1 MGGASGGA
9 GSAPWRV
16 IVITNIPGGLVYT
29 LADGVIRSL
38 GHRIVGV
45 VTSPGPMR
53 RRSDGYLD
61 VVAAVAP
68 NVDTLVSNH
77 PRRWAAMLASLEPDL
92 IICGGMPW
100 RVPADV
106 LALPR
111 LGAINLHPALLPRHR
126 GPAAI
131 EWAFRSGDAEL
142 GFTVHRMSPDFD
154 TGPVLA
160 QTTVPI
166 EDDDDFNDVMSK
178 LGPKLPD
185 VLMRALARV
194 AQGEEGEPQDE
205 SAATYAGLLEE
216 EWRTIDWSQPA
227 RNVHNQ
233 VRSWIGMRDSSKG
246 AFGLVDG
253 ERLHITRTRLLPPDP
268 DNRREFGKVVR
279 RNGETIV
286 VQCGDGPLEV
296 IEWTRPG
303 ETGADAPTPSS

>member
-1 MGGASGGA
+1 MGGALDGA

-16 IVITNIPGGLVYT
+16 IVITNIPGGIVYT
-29 LADGVIRSL
+29 LADEVLRSL
-38 GHRIVGV
+38 GHHIVGV
-45 VTSPGPMR
+45 VTSPGPKR

-68 NVDTLVSNH
+68 DVDTLVSNF
-77 PRRWAAMLASLEPDL
+77 PRRWAAMLAPLDPDL

-154 TGPVLA
+154 TGPILS
-160 QTTVPI
+160 QTRVPI
-166 EDDDDFNDVMSK
+166 EDDDDFNDVLSK
-178 LGPKLPD
+178 LGPELPD
-185 VLMRALARV
+185 VLTRALARV
-194 AQGEEGEPQDE
+194 ARGEEGEPQDE

-216 EWRTIDWSQPA
+216 EWRTIDWSQSA
-227 RNVHNQ
+227 RGVHNQ
-233 VRSWIGMRDSSKG
+233 VRSWIGMRDSPKG
-246 AFGLVDG
+246 AFALVDG
-253 ERLHITRTRLLPPDP
+253 ERLHITRTRLVPPDP
-268 DNRREFGKVVR
+268 DFRGQPGQVIQ

-286 VQCGDGPLEV
+286 VQCGDGPLEL
-296 IEWTRPG
+296 IEWNRPDETRSD
-303 ETGADAPTPSS
+303 TAAPSS